1 MSMKDPLIEWLVA
14 TTPLKRD
21 IWILECQLYRILR
34 SYINGCIDENLV
46 KSCFEFV
53 KKYMINHSH
62 EHCYEEK
69 SLGKMLI
76 VDCCWSVDMFVNMIK
91 EKKCRI

>member
-21 IWILECQLYRILR
+21 IWILECQLYRILL
-34 SYINGCIDENLV
+34 SHINGKLNENLV
-46 KSCFEFV
+46 KSCFDFARE
-53 KKYMINHSH
+53 YMNNHLY

-76 VDCCWSVDMFVNMIK
+76 VDCCWSVDRFVNMVK
-91 EKKCRI
+91 EKKGRI